1 MKKNE
6 CITLRDNTGAIIN
19 VWFSAAEAAK
29 ALGVSTQTIYNILQG
44 RVKHSLKIQGHL
56 SLEDLEPQLSPEEQ
70 FINLEGEEWK
80 PINGFEN
87 YEISNYGRIRKDF
100 KLKQIKPSYGYC
112 QTSLTKDG
120 EYYTVLVHRLVAEHF
135 LLDWDPQ
142 LVVNHKD
149 ENKQNNHVSNLE
161 MMTLGENIAYS
172 AALHK
177 DTWGKSPKGGL
188 CKKVRC
194 IETGIVYNS
203 LTEAAKALGINY
215 TNSIIKCCKGKYE
228 TAHRFHWEY
237 AD

>member
-19 VWFSAAEAAK
+19 LWFSAAEAAK

-80 PINGFEN
+80 PINGFED

-100 KLKQIKPSYGYC
+100 KLKQINASDGYLK
-112 QTSLTKDG
+112 TSLTKNG
-120 EYYTVLVHRLVAEHF
+120 EKQYVYMHRLVAEHF
-135 LLDWDPQ
+135 LPDWDPQ

-149 ENKQNNHVSNLE
+149 ENKQNNHVSNLK
-161 MMTLGENIAYS
+161 MMTLGENVAYS

-177 DTWGKSPKGGL
+177 DTWGKSPKGQNR
-188 CKKVRC
+188 KVRC

-228 TAHRFHWEY
+228 TAHGFHWEY
-237 AD
+237 VE